1 MKLGH
6 YCKDYIWQAALRIY
20 ANQPAYIKCEN
31 PNWHFHTFNQEKNV
45 LVGVFSIHDCET
57 LIFSKVSLRHYWILG
72 EDARPEQ
79 MFRVNQITFMTG
91 CWAAAGGRAD
101 YVFWLIAAVSAS
113 ATEPRSVS
121 SPQSSSHSPA
131 THDTNSM
138 MDGRLVCKGTF
149 SKTSI
154 VVGKIIFSHQYFI
167 NLWPSTVHFK
177 ATPTDWCY

>member
-20 ANQPAYIKCEN
+20 ANQPAHLKCESSN
-31 PNWHFHTFNQEKNV
+31 GHFQPGEGPSRG
-45 LVGVFSIHDCET
+45 LLHDCET
-57 LIFSKVSLRHYWILG
+57 SIFSKVRLRHYWILG

-113 ATEPRSVS
+113 AAEPRSVS
-121 SPQSSSHSPA
+121 SPQSSPHTTLTPWWMVALYAQGRSSGLP
-131 THDTNSM
+131 TWS
-138 MDGRLVCKGTF
+138 GRLFLCINILSTYGQVQCI
-149 SKTSI
+149 SKQLPLTGVSR
-154 VVGKIIFSHQYFI
+154 VYRM
-167 NLWPSTVHFK
+167 
-177 ATPTDWCY
+177 